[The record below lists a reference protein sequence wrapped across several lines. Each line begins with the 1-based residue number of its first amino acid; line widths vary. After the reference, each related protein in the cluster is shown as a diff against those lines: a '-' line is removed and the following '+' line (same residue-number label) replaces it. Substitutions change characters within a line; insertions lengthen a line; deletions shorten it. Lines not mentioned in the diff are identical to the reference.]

1 MSCALPRMPRN
12 ADTRAMRRPG
22 EPPTLSAFDIGC
34 VVVGGILGVGI
45 FFTPR
50 AVARAVDGPLE
61 VVLAWALGGLIAGLG
76 AMVFA
81 ELSGRVPG
89 HGGMF
94 AYIHRAFGRRPSFLY
109 GWANWL
115 VIQSG
120 AMAVIALVLVDY
132 AGQMVGAEQPPSD
145 GARVTIAAAAIL
157 LFTALNA
164 FGLRVGRGIQN
175 GLTVVKVLAVFA
187 LVLLGVLTFH
197 GGHAAPVAQAD
208 SGERV
213 HPGLALRLA
222 AAMLPVLFSF
232 GGWQQG
238 SFLAGAA
245 RRPRDVAVGVLVGV
259 AVVVV
264 AYLGVNLAF
273 LALLGFEGARAS
285 EAIGADAVRV
295 ALTPFGLG
303 DTGAR
308 ALAALVVVS
317 SLGILNTICFAP
329 PFVLHA
335 MSNEGLFPA
344 AVGRLHPTRHV
355 PVVAVL
361 VQGLWAVV
369 LLLATHAWADSWGG
383 GGGAGDVLGFLLDG
397 VVFVD
402 WLFFGL
408 CGLALFRLRRTGGE
422 NAADGYRMRYPRVVA
437 GAFTLFAL
445 AVTTGAVATSP
456 LPSLAGLAVCGAGGV
471 IDWMRSRRAV
481 GR

>member
-1 MSCALPRMPRN
+1 MQ
-12 ADTRAMRRPG
+12 RRG
-22 EPPTLSAFDIGC
+22 EPPTLTAFDVGC
-34 VVVGGILGVGI
+34 VVIGGILGVGI

-50 AVARAVDGPLE
+50 AVAGAVDGPGE
-61 VVLAWALGGLIAGLG
+61 VVVAWGIGGLIAGLG

-81 ELSGRVPG
+81 ELSARVPG

-94 AYIHRAFGRRPSFLY
+94 AYIHRAFGARPSFLY

-132 AGQMVGAEQPPSD
+132 AGQVVGADRAPSD
-145 GARVTIAAAAIL
+145 VVRVGIASAAIL

-164 FGLRVGRGIQN
+164 FGLRVGRGVQN
-175 GLTVVKVLAVFA
+175 SLTVIKVVAVFA
-187 LVLLGVLTFH
+187 LVLLGFLAL
-197 GGHAAPVAQAD
+197 GGDGGGRGPAPSD
-208 SGERV
+208 TGPSEG
-213 HPGLALRLA
+213 PGLAARLA

-238 SFLAGAA
+238 SFVAGAA
-245 RRPRDVAVGVLVGV
+245 RRTRDVAVGVIGGV

-295 ALTPFGLG
+295 ALTPYGLG
-303 DTGAR
+303 DLGAR
-308 ALAALVVVS
+308 ALAALVVLS
-317 SLGILNTICFAP
+317 SLGILNTICLAP

-335 MSNEGLFPA
+335 MSREGLFPA

-361 VQGLWAVV
+361 VQGLWAVA
-369 LLLATHAWADSWGG
+369 LLWVTQAFAALSGN
-383 GGGAGDVLGFLLDG
+383 GGAVDALGFLLDG

-408 CGLALFRLRRTGGE
+408 CGLALFRLRRAGHGDGE
-422 NAADGYRMRYPRVVA
+422 AGYRVRHPRVVA

-445 AVTTGAVATSP
+445 LVTVGAVATSP
-456 LPSLAGLAVCGAGGV
+456 LPSLAGLAVCGVGYV
-471 IDWMRSRRAV
+471 IDVRRSRPAA

>member
-1 MSCALPRMPRN
+1 
-12 ADTRAMRRPG
+12 MRRPG
-22 EPPTLSAFDIGC
+22 DPPTLSAFDIGC
-34 VVVGGILGVGI
+34 VVIGGILGVGI

-50 AVARAVDGPLE
+50 AVARAVEGPGE
-61 VVLAWALGGLIAGLG
+61 VVLAWSIGGLIAVLG

-94 AYIHRAFGRRPSFLY
+94 AYIHRAFGARPSFLY

-132 AGQMVGAEQPPSD
+132 AAQLVGLSEPPGD
-145 GARVTIAAAAIL
+145 GARIGIAAAAIL
-157 LFTALNA
+157 LFTVLNA
-164 FGLRVGRGIQN
+164 FGLRVGRGLQN
-175 GLTVVKVLAVFA
+175 GLTVVKVVAVFA
-187 LVLLGVLTFH
+187 LILLGCFAF
-197 GGHAAPVAQAD
+197 GGEGSELPTATPGRD
-208 SGERV
+208 DRDG
-213 HPGLALRLA
+213 PGLAARLA

-238 SFLAGAA
+238 SFVAGAA
-245 RRPRDVAVGVLVGV
+245 RRARDVAVGILVGV

-303 DTGAR
+303 DIGAR

-317 SLGILNTICFAP
+317 SLGILNTICLAP

-335 MSNEGLFPA
+335 MSKEGLFPDF
-344 AVGRLHPTRHV
+344 VGRLHPTRHV
-355 PVVAVL
+355 PVVAIL
-361 VQGLWAVV
+361 VQGLWAVF
-369 LLLATHAWADSWGG
+369 LLMSTQAWARVSGD
-383 GGGAGDVLGFLLDG
+383 GGAGDVLGFLLDG

-408 CGLALFRLRRTGGE
+408 CGLALFRLRHAESGDHE
-422 NAADGYRMRYPRVVA
+422 AGYRIRHPRLVA

-445 AVTTGAVATSP
+445 SVTTGAVATSP
-456 LPSLAGLAVCGAGGV
+456 TASLSGLAVCAVGYV
-471 IDWMRSRRAV
+471 IDLRRSRRGGDR
-481 GR
+481 GRCDRRP

>member
-1 MSCALPRMPRN
+1 MDNPRVQ
-12 ADTRAMRRPG
+12 RPG
-22 EPPTLSAFDIGC
+22 EPPTLSAFDVGC
-34 VVVGGILGVGI
+34 VVIGGILGVGI

-50 AVARAVDGPLE
+50 VVALAVAGPGE
-61 VVLAWALGGLIAGLG
+61 VVAAWAIGGLIAALG

-81 ELSGRVPG
+81 ELSARVPG

-94 AYIHRAFGRRPSFLY
+94 AYIHRAFGARPSFLY

-115 VIQSG
+115 VIQAG

-132 AGQMVGAEQPPSD
+132 AAQVVGADAPPAG
-145 GARVTIAAAAIL
+145 GARVGIAAAAIL
-157 LFTALNA
+157 TFTALNA
-164 FGLRVGRGIQN
+164 FGLRVGRGVQN
-175 GLTVVKVLAVFA
+175 GLTVVKVVAVFG
-187 LVLLGVLTFH
+187 LVLLGVF
-197 GGHAAPVAQAD
+197 AFQVDESAPSTIASDSTAEQSGLVA
-208 SGERV
+208 
-213 HPGLALRLA
+213 RLA

-238 SFLAGAA
+238 SFVAGAA
-245 RRPRDVAVGVLVGV
+245 RRPRDVAIGVMGGV

-273 LALLGFEGARAS
+273 LALLGFDGARSS
-285 EAIGADAVRV
+285 EAIGADAVRA

-303 DTGAR
+303 DAGAR
-308 ALAALVVVS
+308 WLAALVVVS
-317 SLGILNTICFAP
+317 SLGILNTICLAP

-335 MSNEGLFPA
+335 MSKEGLFPD

-369 LLLATHAWADSWGG
+369 LLAATHAWALAQGEA
-383 GGGAGDVLGFLLDG
+383 GAGDVLGFLLDG

-408 CGLALFRLRRTGGE
+408 CGLAMFRLRRAGHGDS
-422 NAADGYRMRYPRVVA
+422 AGGYRVRYPRVVA

-445 AVTTGAVATSP
+445 AVTTGAVATNPRASI
-456 LPSLAGLAVCGAGGV
+456 AGLAVC
-471 IDWMRSRRAV
+471 AV
-481 GR
+481 GWIIDLRRRRPRGGR